1 MKQKLVFA
9 TQNPNKIKEIQEL
22 VPPEI
27 DLLSLKDINCMEDI
41 DETGITLE
49 ENAKIKVD
57 YIKNKYGYDCFADDS
72 GLEVDALDGAP
83 GVYSA
88 RYAGSEKNNE
98 KNIEKV
104 WGNLFDKKEKNAQF
118 RTVIAANINGKEF
131 LCEGKIRGSIIHE
144 KRGTGG
150 FGYDPIFIPEGHSK
164 TFAELDKE
172 VKNRISH
179 RAKAFTVFLNNLNT
193 VSKGENLKSK

>member
-9 TQNPNKIKEIQEL
+9 THSLNKLKEIQDL

-27 DLLSLKDINCMEDI
+27 ELLSLKDINCMEDI
-41 DETGITLE
+41 EETGTTLE

-88 RYAGSEKNNE
+88 RYAGSEKNNK
-98 KNIEKV
+98 KNIQKV
-104 WGNLFDKKEKNAQF
+104 WENLFDKKEKKAQF
-118 RTVIAANINGKEF
+118 RTVIAANIHGKEF
-131 LCEGKIRGSIIHE
+131 LCEGKIRGTIIHE
-144 KRGTGG
+144 KRGKGG
-150 FGYDPIFIPEGHSK
+150 FGYDPIFVPKGHSK
-164 TFAELDKE
+164 TFAELGKE
-172 VKNRISH
+172 VKNKISH
-179 RAKAFTVFLNNLNT
+179 RAKAFTVFLNDLNT
-193 VSKGENLKSK
+193 ISKGEN

>member
-9 TQNPNKIKEIQEL
+9 THNPNKLKEIQEL

-27 DLLSLKDINCMEDI
+27 ELLSLKDIDCMEDI
-41 DETGITLE
+41 EETGNTLE

-98 KNIEKV
+98 KNIQKV
-104 WGNLFDKKEKNAQF
+104 WENLLNKKNQTAQF
-118 RTVIAANINGKEF
+118 RTIIAANIEGKEF
-131 LCEGKIRGSIIHE
+131 LCEGKIRGTIIQE
-144 KRGTGG
+144 KKGEGG

-164 TFAELDKE
+164 TFAELGKE
-172 VKNRISH
+172 IKNRII
-179 RAKAFTVFLNNLNT
+179 
-193 VSKGENLKSK
+193 

>member
-9 TQNPNKIKEIQEL
+9 THNPNKIKEIQEL
-22 VPPEI
+22 VPPQIE
-27 DLLSLKDINCMEDI
+27 LLSLKDINCIEEI
-41 DETGITLE
+41 EEIGTTLE

-57 YIKNKYGYDCFADDS
+57 YIKNKYGFDCFADDS

-98 KNIEKV
+98 KNIQKV
-104 WGNLFDKKEKNAQF
+104 WVNLLNKKDQTAQF
-118 RTVIAANINGKEF
+118 RTIIAANIEGKEF
-131 LCEGKIRGSIIHE
+131 ICEGKIRGTIIKE
-144 KRGTGG
+144 KRGEGG

-164 TFAELDKE
+164 TFAELGKE
-172 VKNRISH
+172 IKNRISH
-179 RAKAFTVFLNNLNT
+179 RAKAFTIFLDKLNT
-193 VSKGENLKSK
+193 VV